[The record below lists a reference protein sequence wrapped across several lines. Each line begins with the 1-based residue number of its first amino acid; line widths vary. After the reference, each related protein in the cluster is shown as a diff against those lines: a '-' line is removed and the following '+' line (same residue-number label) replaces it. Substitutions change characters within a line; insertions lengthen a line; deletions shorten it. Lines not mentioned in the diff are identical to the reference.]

1 MSPAPAPAPAPAPH
15 RKTVTISVVH
25 GVIRVKPDHFVISK
39 GSHQDVIWVTSD
51 PNLGFTIEFENGD
64 SPFYEKHFNKEFPAS
79 GLARRGVTDHQ
90 KIYKY
95 SVTVD
100 GVKEPLDPTGV
111 VTK

>member
-1 MSPAPAPAPAPAPH
+1 MSPAPGAAPH
-15 RKTVTISVVH
+15 RKTLTISVV
-25 GVIRVKPDHFVISK
+25 GGKIRVDPDHFVISK

-51 PNLGFTIEFENGD
+51 PKLGFTVEFENGD
-64 SPFYEKHFNKEFPAS
+64 SPFYETHFNKEFPAS
-79 GLARRGVTDHQ
+79 GLARRSFTDHE

-100 GVKEPLDPTGV
+100 GVKDPLDPTGV